1 MKDAKKV
8 AEQFKEILEKFR
20 TVYIELQ
27 EQINAGFA
35 ARDARIAE
43 LEERITTLARDARI
57 AELEERI
64 TALEGRE

>member
-43 LEERITTLARDARI
+43 LEERIT
-57 AELEERI
+57 
-64 TALEGRE
+64 ALEGLE